1 MHSLKELFIID
12 RWQLSKIPS
21 NYEYILQRFKKEKY
35 QICLTLEVMIMTGL
49 FLSFSFMFQSFCD
62 KWDSHL

>member
-21 NYEYILQRFKKEKY
+21 NYEYILQRLKKEKY
-35 QICLTLEVMIMTGL
+35 QNMSDFGSHDYDW
-49 FLSFSFMFQSFCD
+49 SFSF
-62 KWDSHL
+62 L